1 MKRLVKNNLILTL
14 RERGKIV
21 MRREGHNVWLDVGRT
36 LLCNLIAYNDF
47 SPLTAAEDNRPR
59 YMGFGIG
66 GSRQTLLSA
75 QLPPL
80 STHYPGTNLQSDV
93 NQHLTRLERPVRFSS
108 PGAPTL
114 PSGTY
119 PTLTYDPADVFLR
132 QADAPPVSPTTTS
145 RKFTCTIAEADV
157 SYGLFGSVGLSEI
170 GLFSNAAGINDY
182 AASPVAYDTF
192 DSIPKSSLFTLQ
204 VEWSIRF

>member
-1 MKRLVKNNLILTL
+1 MKHRVKNNLILTL

-21 MRREGHNVWLDVGRT
+21 TRREGHNVWLDVGRT

-47 SPLTAAEDNRPR
+47 SPLTPAEDNRPR

-66 GSRQTLLSA
+66 GSRQNLLSA
-75 QLPPL
+75 HQPPL

-108 PGAPTL
+108 PGVPTL
-114 PSGTY
+114 PTGTY
-119 PTLTYDPADVFLR
+119 PSLTYDPADVFLR
-132 QADAPPVSPTTTS
+132 QVDFPPVAATTTS
-145 RKFTCTIAEADV
+145 RRFTCTLAEADF
-157 SYGLFGSVGLSEI
+157 SYGPFGSVGLSEI
-170 GLFSNAAGINDY
+170 GLFSNAADINDY

-192 DSIPKSSLFTLQ
+192 DSIPKSALFTLQ
-204 VEWSIRF
+204 VDWTIRF